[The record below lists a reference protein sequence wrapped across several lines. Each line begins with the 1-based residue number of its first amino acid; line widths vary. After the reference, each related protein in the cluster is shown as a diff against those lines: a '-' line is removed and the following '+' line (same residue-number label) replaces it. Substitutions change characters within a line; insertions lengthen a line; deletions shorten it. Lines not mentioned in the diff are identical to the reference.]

1 MIRTNG
7 DRYCRN
13 PYFLNSICT
22 SKAGLLPYSK
32 SPYGDTNSQGIVA
45 SSKGGNQRD
54 LQTLSELNQRNKGS
68 TKLLGAKA
76 SDANMIMNEI

>member
-7 DRYCRN
+7 DIYCRN

-32 SPYGDTNSQGIVA
+32 GPYGDTNSQGIA
-45 SSKGGNQRD
+45 PSSKGGNQRD
-54 LQTLSELNQRNKGS
+54 L
-68 TKLLGAKA
+68 
-76 SDANMIMNEI
+76 

>member
-7 DRYCRN
+7 DRYQRN

-32 SPYGDTNSQGIVA
+32 GPYGDTYSQGIPL
-45 SSKGGNQRD
+45 SSKGTNQRD
-54 LQTLSELNQRNKGS
+54 L
-68 TKLLGAKA
+68 
-76 SDANMIMNEI
+76 